1 MSRAGRSDRTWA
13 RGAERFRP
21 DDGCPLFSERLE
33 EHIVGLTRGELPN
46 HGRFCGYCYTPMSID
61 AERCAHC
68 GTSTA
73 KRAPVESIPEPVVLM
88 LRRQRKTESAWVN
101 GFAYLGLIVAAVVG
115 LAVVLGIPYLRDN
128 LLPAT
133 IVYGLLL
140 IVGSRMLAGFFGG
153 YWGDR
158 IGYERGRATLR
169 ASWAAWVGEREGSA

>member
-1 MSRAGRSDRTWA
+1 VSPDWA
-13 RGAERFRP
+13 RGEERMRP

-33 EHIVGLTRGELPN
+33 EHIVGLTRGEVPN
-46 HGRFCGYCYTPMSID
+46 AGRFCGYCYTPMSVD
-61 AERCAHC
+61 ARTCAHC
-68 GTSTA
+68 NTPTEA
-73 KRAPVESIPEPVVLM
+73 TPPVDAIPEPVVQM

-101 GFAYLGLIVAAVVG
+101 GFAYLGLVVAAVAG

-140 IVGSRMLAGFFGG
+140 VVGSRMLAGFFGG

-158 IGYERGRATLR
+158 IGYERGRAALR
-169 ASWAAWVGEREGSA
+169 ASWDAWLEERGRSR